1 MFAIENLW
9 KIDALKPLQ
18 KAYEANNAD
27 HRIVIAKRLDDVDVA
42 ATQALHEWLATFSY
56 EFIPGTWETAK
67 GEELPVVHVSKMTLR
82 ITRRNPFNGQPLP
95 PHSWLAKLPQERF
108 DALLL
113 AQQQGNV
120 PFAPNEMYIT
130 DTLRPALTADALSE
144 FWRKAVTAV
153 QFAQSGAAAQNDEQR
168 RLINTDWPSA
178 MKRRHY
184 DPAVAT
190 VSPAPVAPSC
200 TASVKVRAY
209 QWYDD
214 GQRRWNWRHI
224 QLRKWIANRVDSAAG
239 FRQLA
244 ADVFG
249 KSYHLDLGGSIEN
262 AAHALVREAENHD
275 MLSMLATLVEFELQL
290 QQPTTSAFNQTDQTV
305 CGTQINTNGG
315 AFVGGSVVIGGDFVG
330 GNVIIGDKI
339 VRR

>member
-1 MFAIENLW
+1 M
-9 KIDALKPLQ
+9 KPLQ

-27 HRIVIAKRLDDVDVA
+27 QRIVIVKRLDDADVA

-56 EFIPGTWETAK
+56 EFIPDTWETAT
-67 GEELPVVHVSKMTLR
+67 GEELPVVHVSKMTLK
-82 ITRRNPFNGQPLP
+82 ITRRSPFSGQPLP
-95 PHSWLAKLPQERF
+95 PHSWLARLPQERF

-120 PFAPNEMYIT
+120 PFSPNEMYIT
-130 DTLRPALTADALSE
+130 DTLRPALTADTLSE
-144 FWRKAVTAV
+144 FWRKVVAAV

-168 RLINTDWPSA
+168 RLINVDWPSA

-184 DPAVAT
+184 DPAAT
-190 VSPAPVAPSC
+190 VPPTPVTPSS

-214 GQRRWNWRHI
+214 GQRKWNWRHI

-249 KSYHLDLGGSIEN
+249 KSYHLDLGGSVEN
-262 AAHALVREAENHD
+262 AAHALVREAENQD
-275 MLSMLATLVEFELQL
+275 MLSMLATLVEFELQP
-290 QQPTTSAFNQTDQTV
+290 QEPAQSAFNQTGQTV
-305 CGTQINTNGG
+305 YGTQVNTNGG